1 LNIKIS
7 SKNTRYINNSLQKY
21 RKKKMVNSSYFKKNE
36 LKAQFLLN
44 NSEKKVPCPHFVG
57 LINQTPTFS
66 VDFRIFTSPCHCEE
80 RSDTAPDL
88 VGWGQTFD
96 SLGQNLYQKQVSQPP
111 RRVNIRPSPLGGRTL
126 RWA

>member
-1 LNIKIS
+1 
-7 SKNTRYINNSLQKY
+7 
-21 RKKKMVNSSYFKKNE
+21 MVNSSYFKKNE

-44 NSEKKVPCPHFVG
+44 NSEKKVPRPHFVG

-96 SLGQNLYQKQVSQPP
+96 SLGQNPFFNKKGAGYFF
-111 RRVNIRPSPLGGRTL
+111 RVIARSEEDSFVLLGGGEERRDVGLIHQAPTIP
-126 RWA
+126 RNYFIA